1 MQELVDLFPHAQKI
15 ARPGQ
20 INAWDN
26 DDFVK
31 AIEETGKK
39 QLIIAG
45 VVTDVCVAFPALSA
59 IKAGYE
65 VFAVT
70 DASGTF
76 SKQVAD
82 AANTRMAHN
91 GVQLMNWFSVAC
103 ELHRVATA
111 SKTVKRTIIRRS
123 DSFILTFDKSSS
135 CSRIICFTYLHKVP
149 LSKFS
154 EKNFIYHI

>member
-1 MQELVDLFPHAQKI
+1 MQELVDLFPHAPKI

-31 AIEETGKK
+31 QSKKLEK

-82 AANTRMAHN
+82 AP
-91 GVQLMNWFSVAC
+91 
-103 ELHRVATA
+103 
-111 SKTVKRTIIRRS
+111 
-123 DSFILTFDKSSS
+123 IL
-135 CSRIICFTYLHKVP
+135 VW
-149 LSKFS
+149 
-154 EKNFIYHI
+154 HIVVCNL